1 MTSAA
6 DAITAG
12 GPAAKAGVQPGDV
25 ITGFEGKRIRTPDQL
40 IVSIRARAVGET
52 VTLTVERDGKQ
63 IDLKMTLEAEPDK

>member
-1 MTSAA
+1 MSSAS

-63 IDLKMTLEAEPDK
+63 IDLKMTLEAEPDN